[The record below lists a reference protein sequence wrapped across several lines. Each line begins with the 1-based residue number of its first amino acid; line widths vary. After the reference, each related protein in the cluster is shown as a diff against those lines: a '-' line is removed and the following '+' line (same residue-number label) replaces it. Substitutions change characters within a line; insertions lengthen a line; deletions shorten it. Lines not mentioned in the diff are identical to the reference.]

1 MTGAE
6 RLGDAVVLRAS
17 SAGPGVVARTLRPIW
32 AGGARLG
39 YPEEA
44 EAMRIC
50 RWILCGVVVIT
61 IGCQSAQVQTDAQAP
76 PERLT
81 AEYFKKKYG
90 EWIEVPWDTPPAD
103 DPQADALPRI
113 KLEDKKPDDP
123 VWRSRDEKSMA
134 GAAVNLTDAQ
144 KQRIEQLYEQEEASV
159 ADWDTKYKGRLD
171 ELRVQINRMWDER
184 NWLNHQRQ
192 KIRFTHQAYRRG
204 ALTRQQNYDLRSFML
219 YRMIMRRSKALDLT
233 DEQRAKIS
241 LMCNEA
247 APEAFKLIGETR
259 RAQQDKLKRN
269 LRQRIMDEA
278 LTEQQL
284 QIIQKRDRKAG
295 GKATSKPAKP
305 KGDAATRPGT
315 QPAQ

>member
-1 MTGAE
+1 MGT
-6 RLGDAVVLRAS
+6 
-17 SAGPGVVARTLRPIW
+17 
-32 AGGARLG
+32 
-39 YPEEA
+39 
-44 EAMRIC
+44 C

-61 IGCQSAQVQTDAQAP
+61 FGCESAQVQTDAQAP
-76 PERLT
+76 PGRLT
-81 AEYFKKKYG
+81 AEYFRKKYG

-103 DPQADALPRI
+103 DPQADTLPRI
-113 KLEDKKPDDP
+113 KLEDNKPGDP
-123 VWRSRDEKSMA
+123 VWRTRDEKSMV

-171 ELRVQINRMWDER
+171 ELRVRINRMWDER

-192 KIRFTHQAYRRG
+192 KIRFTHQAHRRG
-204 ALTRQQNYDLRSFML
+204 VLTRRQNHDLRSFML
-219 YRMIMRRSKALDLT
+219 YRMIMRRSGALDLT

-241 LMCNEA
+241 RMCDEA

-259 RAQQDKLKRN
+259 RGRQDKLQRD
-269 LRQRIMDEA
+269 LRQRIMDEV

-284 QIIQKRDRKAG
+284 QIIQKRNRKAD
-295 GKATSKPAKP
+295 GKGAPKPAKP
-305 KGDAATRPGT
+305 KGDPATRPGT